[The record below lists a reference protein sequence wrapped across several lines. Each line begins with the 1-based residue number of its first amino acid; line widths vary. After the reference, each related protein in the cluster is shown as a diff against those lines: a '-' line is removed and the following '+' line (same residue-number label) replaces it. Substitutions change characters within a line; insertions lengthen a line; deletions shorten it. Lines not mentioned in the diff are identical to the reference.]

1 MDTHS
6 VPALPLSHNITAI
19 LFQVIIC
26 FGKIVVL
33 ISFEHS
39 ETYRQTDSAA
49 LCLVLYGPSTAESPA
64 EGTWEQTSG
73 LSLTVQNY
81 SLC

>member
-1 MDTHS
+1 M
-6 VPALPLSHNITAI
+6 
-19 LFQVIIC
+19 
-26 FGKIVVL
+26 L

-39 ETYRQTDSAA
+39 ETCRQADSAA
-49 LCLVLYGPSTAESPA
+49 LCLVLRGAATAETPA

-73 LSLTVQNY
+73 LAVTVQNY